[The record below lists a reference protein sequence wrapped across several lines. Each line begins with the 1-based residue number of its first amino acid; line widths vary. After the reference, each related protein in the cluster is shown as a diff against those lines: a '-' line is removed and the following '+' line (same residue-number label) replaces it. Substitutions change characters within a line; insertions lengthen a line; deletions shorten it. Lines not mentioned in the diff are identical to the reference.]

1 MVETS
6 NSSSSADVPPGLAEG
21 GRRLWLSL
29 LSQDGTLTE
38 ELNPARQM
46 ALEACRTKD
55 RLDVLDEVCRAEPVM
70 LDNGRGH
77 GGPWTG
83 TSSRRWGSS
92 SWTGWSS
99 TRATGRGTCRVS
111 RWSWTGSGSVPGA
124 RVPAGPGDGARVF
137 DEAVLSRP
145 KGRAK
150 SELAGL
156 IGVAEAFGPVRFDGW
171 DADGQPVGR
180 PVTSARC

>member
-70 LDNGRGH
+70 LDNGRGQPVAH
-77 GGPWTG
+77 PAWVEARQQGNALKQLIVALRLPD
-83 TSSRRWGSS
+83 S
-92 SWTGWSS
+92 
-99 TRATGRGTCRVS
+99 ATGRRPQVQ
-111 RWSWTGSGSVPGA
+111 RGSSPTRGA
-124 RVPAGPGDGARVF
+124 G
-137 DEAVLSRP
+137 
-145 KGRAK
+145 
-150 SELAGL
+150 
-156 IGVAEAFGPVRFDGW
+156 
-171 DADGQPVGR
+171 
-180 PVTSARC
+180 SARSRLSSVS